1 MKDIL
6 FRGKRVDNGEWV
18 YGFLVEALN
27 CVTDKN
33 ETFIIEQDA
42 TYFTYGEFACAVE
55 VKPETVGQYTG
66 IKDDQDVRIFEGDI
80 VEVRYDDDTAYLTE
94 VRAYGN
100 TLCVDIEGEDYNF
113 AAIDFA
119 VEQWREEDCCE
130 LKVISN
136 IYDKNKDA
144 DASIEFLKAV
154 DPFSVY
160 HNF

>member
-1 MKDIL
+1 MREFL

-18 YGFLVEALN
+18 YGQYIKACEHWHRFGKHEDWITRGAIQN
-27 CVTDKN
+27 GG
-33 ETFIIEQDA
+33 IINLW
-42 TYFTYGEFACAVE
+42 GRCAVI
-55 VKPETVGQYTG
+55 PETVGQYTG
-66 IKDDQDVRIFEGDI
+66 FKDDQDVRIFEGDI

-136 IYDKNKDA
+136 IYDNK
-144 DASIEFLKAV
+144 EEE
-154 DPFSVY
+154 
-160 HNF
+160 

>member
-1 MKDIL
+1 MREIL
-6 FRGKRVDNGEWV
+6 FRGKRVDNGEWTEGYLYKIWNKV
-18 YGFLVEALN
+18 FLLWGMTGDSPNME
-27 CVTDKN
+27 
-33 ETFIIEQDA
+33 
-42 TYFTYGEFACAVE
+42 E
-55 VKPETVGQYTG
+55 VIPETVGQYTG

-136 IYDKNKDA
+136 IYDKDKDA
-144 DASIEFLKAV
+144 DATTEFLKAV

>member
-1 MKDIL
+1 MREIL

-18 YGFLVEALN
+18 YGQYIKACEHWHRFGKHEDWITRGAIQN
-27 CVTDKN
+27 GG
-33 ETFIIEQDA
+33 IINLW
-42 TYFTYGEFACAVE
+42 GRCAVI
-55 VKPETVGQYTG
+55 PETVGQYTG
-66 IKDDQDVRIFEGDI
+66 FKDDQDVRIFEGDI

-136 IYDKNKDA
+136 IYDNK
-144 DASIEFLKAV
+144 EEE
-154 DPFSVY
+154 
-160 HNF
+160 